1 MQDRQ
6 SPAHRQLTAGG
17 ASLYWIRAVAVTHS
31 FIIGWSVKMTVSRVP
46 FAYTLID
53 KRHKPFAEGKRD
65 VLLTPAHLLISRV
78 FIAAL
83 VFAGLGLAF
92 FLWPGL
98 SGLARDYA
106 VRNDWTTTDATI
118 INVVM
123 VQSGDE
129 FIWHYIYTFQTAD
142 GRQVSGQIADSSRT
156 AFTEGQQVPVRYLRS
171 DPTENVYALDPLPIA
186 TLYWVQIGL
195 GALFVY
201 ITARPLYRH
210 IAAIGAIRA
219 ISRRG
224 RVVPGQIFAVHFP
237 PAQSSELDVEVEYTF
252 TWPAGAYRRR
262 CDKIPGTC
270 LTGVPRP
277 GTAVA
282 VWWVQ
287 EGLALL
293 L

>member
-1 MQDRQ
+1 M
-6 SPAHRQLTAGG
+6 
-17 ASLYWIRAVAVTHS
+17 
-31 FIIGWSVKMTVSRVP
+31 MNVSRVP

-53 KRHKPFAEGKRD
+53 KRHKAFAEGKRD
-65 VLLTPAHLLISRV
+65 VLLTPAHLLLSRV

-83 VFAGLGLAF
+83 VFAGLGVAF

-98 SGLARDYA
+98 SGLAHDFA

-129 FIWHYIYTFQTAD
+129 FIWHYIYTFRTAD

-156 AFTEGQQVPVRYLRS
+156 AFTEGQQVPVRYLHS
-171 DPTENVYALDPLPIA
+171 DPDENVYALDPLPIA
-186 TLYWVQIGL
+186 TLYWVQVGL
-195 GALFVY
+195 GAAFAY
-201 ITARPLYRH
+201 ITVKPLYRH
-210 IAAIGAIRA
+210 VAAISVIRT

-224 RVVPGQIFAVHFP
+224 RVVPGQILAVRCP
-237 PAQSSELDVEVEYTF
+237 PPQSSSLDVEVEYAF

-262 CDKIPGTC
+262 TDAIPGTC
-270 LTGVPRP
+270 LTCTPKP
-277 GTAVA
+277 GTVVA
-282 VWWVQ
+282 VWWVK